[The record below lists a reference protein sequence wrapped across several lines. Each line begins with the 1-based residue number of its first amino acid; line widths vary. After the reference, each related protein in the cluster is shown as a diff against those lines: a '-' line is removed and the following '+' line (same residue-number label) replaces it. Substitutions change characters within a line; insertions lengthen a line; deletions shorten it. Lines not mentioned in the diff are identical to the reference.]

1 MPLRLLA
8 IAGIAAADHHEGTA
22 DGRTTCGAMKQLYKD
37 LECCGN
43 PTTDIDFTPI
53 PNPMNRMTGTNY
65 CAGTKSL
72 TEPTLN
78 NIDCFVDAV
87 RQAGEQAGADITAG
101 FEGSLDSDIVPIMDR
116 YYKTALC
123 PVNVHWHLGAEHRS
137 EGQFD
142 EGGSA
147 PGANYANAPPHVAAG
162 DRRLTDYAEVRYGYA
177 CRHYDADDAKFTTE
191 YDWQHCLEMNVG
203 ETYEVHWPHSSMGAC
218 GTPYQYQSPFYDGVF
233 CGFGGELPSAQGI
246 ASNIGVQGQVFTI
259 VNDENYYYPDL
270 IRGMLVDAEHEIGID
285 IAVYTGST
293 TGTSRDAGG
302 TCSAYTPIT
311 WQVDRTC
318 HLISASSFDKMC
330 FDMKQMRAD
339 MSSDLHPHG
348 ARELVWQNLTA
359 DNLADMSDANDQ
371 HGAR

>member
-1 MPLRLLA
+1 M
-8 IAGIAAADHHEGTA
+8 TA
-22 DGRTTCGAMKQLYKD
+22 
-37 LECCGN
+37 
-43 PTTDIDFTPI
+43 F
-53 PNPMNRMTGTNY
+53 
-65 CAGTKSL
+65 
-72 TEPTLN
+72 
-78 NIDCFVDAV
+78 
-87 RQAGEQAGADITAG
+87 
-101 FEGSLDSDIVPIMDR
+101 
-116 YYKTALC
+116 
-123 PVNVHWHLGAEHRS
+123 
-137 EGQFD
+137 
-142 EGGSA
+142 
-147 PGANYANAPPHVAAG
+147 
-162 DRRLTDYAEVRYGYA
+162 
-177 CRHYDADDAKFTTE
+177 
-191 YDWQHCLEMNVG
+191 
-203 ETYEVHWPHSSMGAC
+203 
-218 GTPYQYQSPFYDGVF
+218 F

-302 TCSAYTPIT
+302 ICSAYTPIT

-359 DNLADMSDANDQ
+359 DNLADMGDANDR